1 MSKIHTA
8 ALLLLLVFSSAFNEA
23 FAHEEH
29 KGLHHWEVPSK
40 DPDRIVLTFLG
51 DPATSRAV
59 TWRTDNTVPQAVA
72 QIAIAGV
79 NSDFAE
85 KAVTVKAQL
94 EPFDMGINTKNAP
107 LTVHYHSVNFEN
119 LQPDTLYA
127 YRVGSGENNFSE
139 WLHFRT
145 AKKGYN
151 KTQLVYF
158 GDAQNNILSHW
169 SRLIRMAYQTAP
181 DAAFAIHAGDL
192 VDQAH
197 RDQQWAEW
205 FKAGGFIHRQWTSV
219 PAAGNHEYKPL
230 GGKRK
235 LAIQWR
241 PQFTLPVEKDLPEE
255 LHETAYTVD
264 YQDIR
269 IIVLDS
275 NSKHGDQRDYL
286 ERQLK
291 NCTAKWKIVTCHH
304 SIFSP
309 VVKRDFKY
317 GREQWKPLLDQYGV
331 DLVLNGHDHSYARG
345 HVRHIDANTG
355 EEGDLGAI
363 YVTSVSGPKQYA
375 SDPKDMEL
383 YDKDG
388 YQPVKRANMVQL
400 FQVITIEDNTLNFV
414 AYDVL
419 GQERDHFTITKDFK
433 TNKRTWLREK

>member
-1 MSKIHTA
+1 MSSILKT
-8 ALLLLLVFSSAFNEA
+8 ALLLLLAFSSA

-29 KGLHHWEVPSK
+29 KDLHHWEIPSK
-40 DPDRIVLTFLG
+40 DPDRIILTFLG

-59 TWRTDNTVPQAVA
+59 TWRTDNTVAQAVA
-72 QIAIAGV
+72 QIAVAGV

-85 KAVTVKAQL
+85 KALTVKAQV
-94 EPFDMGINTKNAP
+94 EPFDIGIEKRNAP
-107 LTVHYHSVNFEN
+107 LTVHYHSVHFEN

-127 YRVGSGENNFSE
+127 YRVGSGKNDFSE

-145 AKKGYN
+145 AKRDYS
-151 KTQLVYF
+151 KTKFVYF

-181 DAAFAIHAGDL
+181 NAAFAIHAGDL
-192 VDQAH
+192 VDRAH
-197 RDQQWAEW
+197 RDQEWAAW
-205 FKAGGFIHRQWTSV
+205 FKAGGFIHRQWTSI
-219 PAAGNHEYKPL
+219 PAAGNHEYQPL
-230 GGKRK
+230 GGERK

-255 LHETAYTVD
+255 LHETAYAVD

-275 NSKHGDQRDYL
+275 NWELGEQRDYL

-309 VVKRDFKY
+309 VAKRDFKY
-317 GREQWKPLLDQYGV
+317 GREHLRPLLEKYGV

-345 HVRHIDANTG
+345 HVRHIDAGTG
-355 EEGDLGAI
+355 EEGDLGAV

-375 SDPKDMEL
+375 ADPKEMDR
-383 YDKDG
+383 YRKDG
-388 YQPVKRANMVQL
+388 YQPDKRTNLVQL
-400 FQVITIEDNTLNFV
+400 FQVITVEDNTLDFV
-414 AYDVL
+414 AYNVR
-419 GQERDHFTITKDFK
+419 GEEHDHFTITKDFK
-433 TNKRTWLREK
+433 TNKRTWLRNK

>member
-1 MSKIHTA
+1 MTTIRTT
-8 ALLLLLVFSSAFNEA
+8 ALLLLFAFVSALSSA

-29 KGLHHWEVPSK
+29 KGLHHWEIPSK
-40 DPDRIVLTFLG
+40 DPDRIILTFLG
-51 DPATSRAV
+51 DPTTSRAV
-59 TWRTDNTVPQAVA
+59 TWRTDHSIPQAVA
-72 QIAIAGV
+72 QIAVAGV
-79 NSDFAE
+79 NSEFAE
-85 KAVTVKAQL
+85 KALTVKAKM
-94 EPFDMGINTKNAP
+94 EPFDLGRNKKNAP

-127 YRVGSGENNFSE
+127 YRVGSGKNDFSE

-145 AKKGYN
+145 AKQGYH
-151 KTQLVYF
+151 KTQFVYF

-181 DAAFAIHAGDL
+181 NAAFAIHAGDL
-192 VDQAH
+192 VDHAH
-197 RDQQWAEW
+197 RDQEWAAW

-219 PAAGNHEYKPL
+219 PAAGNHEYQPL
-230 GGKRK
+230 GGERK

-255 LHETAYTVD
+255 LHETAYAVD

-275 NSKHGDQRDYL
+275 NWKLGEQRDYL

-309 VVKRDFKY
+309 AEKRDFKY
-317 GREQWKPLLDQYGV
+317 GREHLRPLLEKYGV

-345 HVRHIDANTG
+345 HVRHIDADTG
-355 EEGDLGAI
+355 EQGDLGAI
-363 YVTSVSGPKQYA
+363 YVTSVSGPKQYGF
-375 SDPKDMEL
+375 DPKEMER
-383 YDKDG
+383 YAKDG
-388 YQPVKRANMVQL
+388 YQSDNRTNLVQF
-400 FQVITIEDNTLNFV
+400 FQVITVENNTLNFI

-419 GQERDHFTITKDFK
+419 GQERDQFTISKDFK
-433 TNKRTWLREK
+433 TNKRTWLRKK